1 MSNEDK
7 SVKIDIGG
15 SISDA
20 STKLA
25 GNIGVG
31 FLVFAIVLSLIAPI
45 LAHFIDIDLRS
56 DYNNNPAKY
65 DYKEPDILAKMLLVR
80 IVLWIICIISWC
92 ILIWCNTSSNKW
104 GQ

>member
-31 FLVFAIVLSLIAPI
+31 FLVFAIVLSL
-45 LAHFIDIDLRS
+45 
-56 DYNNNPAKY
+56 
-65 DYKEPDILAKMLLVR
+65 
-80 IVLWIICIISWC
+80 
-92 ILIWCNTSSNKW
+92 SSNKW